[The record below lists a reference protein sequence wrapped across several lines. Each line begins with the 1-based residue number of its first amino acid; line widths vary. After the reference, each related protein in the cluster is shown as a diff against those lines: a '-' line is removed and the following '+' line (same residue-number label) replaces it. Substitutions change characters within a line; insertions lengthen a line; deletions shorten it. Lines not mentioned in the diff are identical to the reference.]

1 MAGVAVNGVLIARP
15 DNAGDVL
22 LAGPA
27 VRAAATAGQVHLL
40 CGPRGRAAAALL
52 PGVGDLIEH
61 RLPWIEPEPMPVRRA
76 GADRLVDD
84 VRARRI
90 TTAAV
95 LTSSHQSPLPLAM
108 LLRWAGVGRIAAVS
122 HDHAGSLLDHRIR
135 GDPDVHEV
143 VRALLVTDA
152 LGFPRPDDDR
162 LSIALDPGPL
172 PGRLAAGRPYVVV
185 HPAASVPAR
194 TLSPA
199 TWHDA
204 VGALVDDGW
213 LVAVTGR
220 RGDARLT
227 AVVCGDHSEVVDLAG
242 RTTMAELAR
251 VLGSARV
258 VATGNTGP
266 MHLAAAVGTPVVSA
280 FPPTVPVERWRPW
293 RVPHVVFGDQH
304 VACAGCRSHT
314 CPLPTPICVDMVS
327 GRQVADAVGWLDA
340 VARPD
345 AGAGRAGARADREHT
360 TPPEPTAP
368 HAPRDRVVIS

>member
-1 MAGVAVNGVLIARP
+1 MSGLLIARP

-27 VRAAATAGQVHLL
+27 VRAAAAAGPVHLL

-52 PGVGDLIEH
+52 PGVDDLIEH
-61 RLPWIEPEPMPVRRA
+61 RMPWIELEPMPVLRA
-76 GADRLVDD
+76 DADRLVDEI
-84 VRARRI
+84 RTRRI

-152 LGFPRPDDDR
+152 LGIARPDDDR
-162 LSIALDPGPL
+162 LSVTLDPGPL
-172 PGRLAAGRPYVVV
+172 PGRLAAGRPYAVV

-194 TLSPA
+194 TLPPP
-199 TWHDA
+199 TWRDA
-204 VGALVDDGW
+204 VAALVDDGW

-220 RGDARLT
+220 RDDARLT
-227 AVVCGDHSEVVDLAG
+227 TAVCGDHSEVVDLAG
-242 RTTMAELAR
+242 RTTLAGLAR

-266 MHLAAAVGTPVVSA
+266 MHLAAAVGTPVVAA
-280 FPPTVPVERWRPW
+280 FPPTVPLERWRPW
-293 RVPHVVFGDQH
+293 RVPHAVLGDQH

-314 CPLPTPICVDMVS
+314 CPLPTPVCIDAVS
-327 GRQVADAVGWLDA
+327 GRDVADAVAALDA
-340 VARPD
+340 VAHLD
-345 AGAGRAGARADREHT
+345 AAQR
-360 TPPEPTAP
+360 TPSDT
-368 HAPRDRVVIS
+368 VVIS